1 MGLRV
6 ALLQRGAVLPLLHL
20 ALNSNSWEVQVPGTA
35 RNGGHVL
42 TLDKIPE
49 LLAGSRDSAPSA
61 ETAAEAP
68 TY

>member
-6 ALLQRGAVLPLLHL
+6 ALLQRGAVLPL
-20 ALNSNSWEVQVPGTA
+20 LNSNSWEVQVPGTA

-42 TLDKIPE
+42 TLDKVPE